1 MLIFPLSKCLSPSF
15 ANQSALHLKGNYFI
29 WRFFFVRVFT
39 DRSSST
45 KTRSQRIPGT
55 CILPHTGLLNYIKPL
70 ERLCIYEQTCSKK
83 TFLAQLS
90 VSDFSSVGSIES
102 LTKIFRWRFTR
113 HSCILKSMNRMN
125 LILWT
130 KNAITLAYNNSNLRE
145 LFQLILI
152 GARVVANWNR
162 NQEYNKFTLLI
173 TNAFNSGKCYS
184 DLLDIWKVLSLL

>member
-1 MLIFPLSKCLSPSF
+1 
-15 ANQSALHLKGNYFI
+15 
-29 WRFFFVRVFT
+29 
-39 DRSSST
+39 
-45 KTRSQRIPGT
+45 
-55 CILPHTGLLNYIKPL
+55 
-70 ERLCIYEQTCSKK
+70 
-83 TFLAQLS
+83 
-90 VSDFSSVGSIES
+90 
-102 LTKIFRWRFTR
+102 
-113 HSCILKSMNRMN
+113 MNRMN